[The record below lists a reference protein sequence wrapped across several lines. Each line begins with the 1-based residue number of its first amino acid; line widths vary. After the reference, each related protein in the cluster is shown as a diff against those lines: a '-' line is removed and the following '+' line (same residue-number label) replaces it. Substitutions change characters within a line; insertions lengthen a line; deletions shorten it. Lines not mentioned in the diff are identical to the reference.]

1 MRKILSLLIFA
12 LLAASGAAQ
21 ELNCHVEVNSD
32 KITGTNKSVFTTLQE
47 AITSYMNDTKFTA
60 AQYSPI
66 EKIECTLFFTIKE
79 YDGDKMTG
87 DIQVQATRPAYNA
100 SYTTNLI
107 NFRDSKVEFT
117 YSEGEPLTF
126 KFDDV
131 RIVDANEA
139 GTQPPVTSSGGASS
153 SGGPDSSDGASSS
166 GTSTEG
172 AASSGITSG
181 GADGSDAAVNNEN
194 SQNSNQNG
202 GGAGWI
208 LPVIIVVVLAAAA
221 VVGGILLYRKFFRR
235 TARKRRNRRT
245 TAATRETTN
254 HEKRKRGFND
264 GRLRPVRD
272 CAYRVR
278 HGIHRIVHHSGTVAC
293 PLLLCSAGEGA
304 RRLPGCGGLYQ
315 CI

>member
-12 LLAASGAAQ
+12 LLAASAAAQ
-21 ELNCHVEVNSD
+21 ELNCRVEVNSD

-126 KFDDV
+126 NETNMESQLTAILNFYAYMIIAIDTDSFAPRGGEAAWDRVKTIVQQAQSSGETGWRAFDDNKN
-131 RIVDANEA
+131 R
-139 GTQPPVTSSGGASS
+139 
-153 SGGPDSSDGASSS
+153 
-166 GTSTEG
+166 
-172 AASSGITSG
+172 
-181 GADGSDAAVNNEN
+181 AAVLGAYTDPSTQQLRDMVYKYHREGIDQMSVSPDKGRAAITESLETLKNIYNVAPMSVGLSMFRDSKLDELVN
-194 SQNSNQNG
+194 VYTKGSQEERDR
-202 GGAGWI
+202 
-208 LPVIIVVVLAAAA
+208 VVEVLSS
-221 VVGGILLYRKFFRR
+221 LYP
-235 TARKRRNRRT
+235 T
-245 TAATRETTN
+245 
-254 HEKRKRGFND
+254 D
-264 GRLRPVRD
+264 QD
-272 CAYRVR
+272 
-278 HGIHRIVHHSGTVAC
+278 RIQKIK
-293 PLLLCSAGEGA
+293 EGKNK
-304 RRLPGCGGLYQ
+304 
-315 CI
+315 

>member
-12 LLAASGAAQ
+12 LLAASAAAQ
-21 ELNCHVEVNSD
+21 ELNCRVEVNSD

-126 KFDDV
+126 NETNMESQLTGILNFYAYMIIAIDTDSFAPRGGEAAWDRVKTIVQQAQSSGETGWRAFDDNKN
-131 RIVDANEA
+131 R
-139 GTQPPVTSSGGASS
+139 
-153 SGGPDSSDGASSS
+153 
-166 GTSTEG
+166 
-172 AASSGITSG
+172 
-181 GADGSDAAVNNEN
+181 AAVLGAYTDPSTQQLRDMVYKYHREGIDQMSVSPDKGRAAITESLETLKNIYNVAPMSVGLSMFRDSKLDELVN
-194 SQNSNQNG
+194 VYTKGSQEERDRVVE
-202 GGAGWI
+202 I
-208 LPVIIVVVLAAAA
+208 LSS
-221 VVGGILLYRKFFRR
+221 LYP
-235 TARKRRNRRT
+235 T
-245 TAATRETTN
+245 
-254 HEKRKRGFND
+254 D
-264 GRLRPVRD
+264 QD
-272 CAYRVR
+272 
-278 HGIHRIVHHSGTVAC
+278 RIQKIK
-293 PLLLCSAGEGA
+293 EGKNK
-304 RRLPGCGGLYQ
+304 
-315 CI
+315 

>member
-12 LLAASGAAQ
+12 LLAASTAAQ

-126 KFDDV
+126 NETNMESQLTAILNFYAYLIIAIDTDSFAPRGGEAAWDRVKTIVQQAQSSGETGWRTFDDNKN
-131 RIVDANEA
+131 R
-139 GTQPPVTSSGGASS
+139 
-153 SGGPDSSDGASSS
+153 
-166 GTSTEG
+166 
-172 AASSGITSG
+172 
-181 GADGSDAAVNNEN
+181 AAVLGAYTDPSTQQLRDMVYKYHREGIDQMSVSPDKGRAAITESLETLKNIYNVAPMSVGLSMFRDSKLDELVN
-194 SQNSNQNG
+194 VYTKGSQEERDRVVE
-202 GGAGWI
+202 I
-208 LPVIIVVVLAAAA
+208 LSS
-221 VVGGILLYRKFFRR
+221 LYP
-235 TARKRRNRRT
+235 T
-245 TAATRETTN
+245 
-254 HEKRKRGFND
+254 D
-264 GRLRPVRD
+264 QD
-272 CAYRVR
+272 
-278 HGIHRIVHHSGTVAC
+278 RIQKIK
-293 PLLLCSAGEGA
+293 EGKNK
-304 RRLPGCGGLYQ
+304 
-315 CI
+315 

>member
-21 ELNCHVEVNSD
+21 ELNCRVEVNSD

-126 KFDDV
+126 NETNMESQLTAILNFYAYLIIAIDTDSFAPRGGEAAWDRVKTIVQQAQSSGETGWRAFDDNKN
-131 RIVDANEA
+131 R
-139 GTQPPVTSSGGASS
+139 
-153 SGGPDSSDGASSS
+153 
-166 GTSTEG
+166 
-172 AASSGITSG
+172 
-181 GADGSDAAVNNEN
+181 AAVL
-194 SQNSNQNG
+194 
-202 GGAGWI
+202 GAYTDPSTQQ
-208 LPVIIVVVLAAAA
+208 LRDMVYKYHRE
-221 VVGGILLYRKFFRR
+221 GIDQMSVSPDKD
-235 TARKRRNRRT
+235 AR
-245 TAATRETTN
+245 
-254 HEKRKRGFND
+254 
-264 GRLRPVRD
+264 P
-272 CAYRVR
+272 
-278 HGIHRIVHHSGTVAC
+278 
-293 PLLLCSAGEGA
+293 
-304 RRLPGCGGLYQ
+304 
-315 CI
+315 

>member
-12 LLAASGAAQ
+12 LLAASSAAQ
-21 ELNCHVEVNSD
+21 ELNCRVEVNSD

-126 KFDDV
+126 NETNMESQLTAILNFYAYMIIAIDTDSFAPRGGEAAWDRVKTIVQQAQSSGETGWRAFDDNKN
-131 RIVDANEA
+131 R
-139 GTQPPVTSSGGASS
+139 
-153 SGGPDSSDGASSS
+153 
-166 GTSTEG
+166 
-172 AASSGITSG
+172 
-181 GADGSDAAVNNEN
+181 AAVLGAYTDPSTQQLRDMVYKYHREGIDQMSVSPDKGRAAITESLETLKNIYNVAPMSVGLSMFRDSKLDELVN
-194 SQNSNQNG
+194 VYTKGSQEERDRVVE
-202 GGAGWI
+202 I
-208 LPVIIVVVLAAAA
+208 LSS
-221 VVGGILLYRKFFRR
+221 LYP
-235 TARKRRNRRT
+235 T
-245 TAATRETTN
+245 
-254 HEKRKRGFND
+254 D
-264 GRLRPVRD
+264 QD
-272 CAYRVR
+272 
-278 HGIHRIVHHSGTVAC
+278 RIQKIK
-293 PLLLCSAGEGA
+293 EGKNK
-304 RRLPGCGGLYQ
+304 
-315 CI
+315 

>member
-126 KFDDV
+126 NETNMESQLTAILNFYAYLIIAIDTDSFAPRGGEAAWDRVKTIVQQAQSSGETGWRAFDDNKN
-131 RIVDANEA
+131 R
-139 GTQPPVTSSGGASS
+139 
-153 SGGPDSSDGASSS
+153 
-166 GTSTEG
+166 
-172 AASSGITSG
+172 
-181 GADGSDAAVNNEN
+181 AAVLGAYTDPSTQQLRDMVYKYHREGIDQMSVSPDKGRAAITESLETLKNIYNVAPMSVGLSMFRDSKLDELVN
-194 SQNSNQNG
+194 VYTKGSQEERDRVVE
-202 GGAGWI
+202 I
-208 LPVIIVVVLAAAA
+208 LSS
-221 VVGGILLYRKFFRR
+221 LYP
-235 TARKRRNRRT
+235 T
-245 TAATRETTN
+245 
-254 HEKRKRGFND
+254 D
-264 GRLRPVRD
+264 QD
-272 CAYRVR
+272 
-278 HGIHRIVHHSGTVAC
+278 RIQKIK
-293 PLLLCSAGEGA
+293 EGKNK
-304 RRLPGCGGLYQ
+304 
-315 CI
+315 

>member
-12 LLAASGAAQ
+12 LLAASAAAQ
-21 ELNCHVEVNSD
+21 ELNCRVEVNSD

-126 KFDDV
+126 NETNMESQLTAILNFYAYMIIAIDTDSFAPRGGEAAWDRVKTIVQQAQSSGETGWRAFDDNKN
-131 RIVDANEA
+131 R
-139 GTQPPVTSSGGASS
+139 
-153 SGGPDSSDGASSS
+153 
-166 GTSTEG
+166 
-172 AASSGITSG
+172 
-181 GADGSDAAVNNEN
+181 AAVLGAYTDPSTQQLRDMVYKYHREGIDQMSVSPDKGRAAITESLETLKNIYNVAPMSVGLSMFRDSKLDELVN
-194 SQNSNQNG
+194 VYTKGSQEERDRVVE
-202 GGAGWI
+202 I
-208 LPVIIVVVLAAAA
+208 LSS
-221 VVGGILLYRKFFRR
+221 LYP
-235 TARKRRNRRT
+235 T
-245 TAATRETTN
+245 
-254 HEKRKRGFND
+254 D
-264 GRLRPVRD
+264 QD
-272 CAYRVR
+272 
-278 HGIHRIVHHSGTVAC
+278 RIQKIK
-293 PLLLCSAGEGA
+293 EDKNK
-304 RRLPGCGGLYQ
+304 
-315 CI
+315 

>member
-21 ELNCHVEVNSD
+21 ELNCLVEVNSD

-126 KFDDV
+126 NETNMESQLTAILNFYAYMIIAIDTDSFAPRGGEAAWDRVKTIVQQAQSSGETGWRAFDDNKN
-131 RIVDANEA
+131 R
-139 GTQPPVTSSGGASS
+139 
-153 SGGPDSSDGASSS
+153 
-166 GTSTEG
+166 
-172 AASSGITSG
+172 
-181 GADGSDAAVNNEN
+181 AAVLGAYTDPSTQQLRDMVYKYHREGIDQMSVSPDKGRAAITESLETLKNIYNVAPMSVGLSMFRDSKLDELVN
-194 SQNSNQNG
+194 VYTKGSQEERDRVVE
-202 GGAGWI
+202 I
-208 LPVIIVVVLAAAA
+208 LSS
-221 VVGGILLYRKFFRR
+221 LYP
-235 TARKRRNRRT
+235 T
-245 TAATRETTN
+245 
-254 HEKRKRGFND
+254 D
-264 GRLRPVRD
+264 QD
-272 CAYRVR
+272 
-278 HGIHRIVHHSGTVAC
+278 RIQKIK
-293 PLLLCSAGEGA
+293 EGKNK
-304 RRLPGCGGLYQ
+304 
-315 CI
+315 

>member
-12 LLAASGAAQ
+12 LLAASAAAQ
-21 ELNCHVEVNSD
+21 ELNCRVEVNAD

-126 KFDDV
+126 NETNMESQLTAILNFYAYLIIAIDTDSFAPRGGEAAWDRVKTIVQQAQSSGETGWRAFDDNKN
-131 RIVDANEA
+131 R
-139 GTQPPVTSSGGASS
+139 
-153 SGGPDSSDGASSS
+153 
-166 GTSTEG
+166 
-172 AASSGITSG
+172 
-181 GADGSDAAVNNEN
+181 AAVLGAYTDPSTQQLRDMVYKYHREGIDQMSVSPDKGRAAITESLETLKNIYNVAPMSVGLSMFRDSKLDELVN
-194 SQNSNQNG
+194 VYTKGSQEERDRVVE
-202 GGAGWI
+202 I
-208 LPVIIVVVLAAAA
+208 LSS
-221 VVGGILLYRKFFRR
+221 LYP
-235 TARKRRNRRT
+235 T
-245 TAATRETTN
+245 
-254 HEKRKRGFND
+254 D
-264 GRLRPVRD
+264 QD
-272 CAYRVR
+272 
-278 HGIHRIVHHSGTVAC
+278 RIQKIK
-293 PLLLCSAGEGA
+293 EGKNK
-304 RRLPGCGGLYQ
+304 
-315 CI
+315 

>member
-126 KFDDV
+126 NETNMESQLTAILNFYAYLIIAIDTDSFAPRGGEAAWDRVKTIVQQAQSSGETGWRAFDDNKN
-131 RIVDANEA
+131 R
-139 GTQPPVTSSGGASS
+139 
-153 SGGPDSSDGASSS
+153 
-166 GTSTEG
+166 
-172 AASSGITSG
+172 
-181 GADGSDAAVNNEN
+181 AAVLGAYTDPATQKLRDMVYKYHREGIDQMSVSPDKGRAAITESLETLKNIYNVAPMSVGLSMFRDSKLDELVN
-194 SQNSNQNG
+194 VYTKGSQEERDRVVE
-202 GGAGWI
+202 I
-208 LPVIIVVVLAAAA
+208 LSS
-221 VVGGILLYRKFFRR
+221 LYP
-235 TARKRRNRRT
+235 T
-245 TAATRETTN
+245 
-254 HEKRKRGFND
+254 D
-264 GRLRPVRD
+264 QD
-272 CAYRVR
+272 
-278 HGIHRIVHHSGTVAC
+278 RIQKIK
-293 PLLLCSAGEGA
+293 EGKNK
-304 RRLPGCGGLYQ
+304 
-315 CI
+315 

>member
-126 KFDDV
+126 NETNMESQLTAILNFYAYLIIAIDTDSFAPRGGEAAWDRVKTIVQQAQSSGETGWRAFDDNKN
-131 RIVDANEA
+131 R
-139 GTQPPVTSSGGASS
+139 
-153 SGGPDSSDGASSS
+153 
-166 GTSTEG
+166 
-172 AASSGITSG
+172 
-181 GADGSDAAVNNEN
+181 AAVLGTYTDPSTQQLRDMVYKYHREGIDQMSVSPDKGRAAITESLETLKNIYNVAPMSVGLSMFRDSKLDELVN
-194 SQNSNQNG
+194 VYTKGSQEERDRVVE
-202 GGAGWI
+202 I
-208 LPVIIVVVLAAAA
+208 LSS
-221 VVGGILLYRKFFRR
+221 LYP
-235 TARKRRNRRT
+235 T
-245 TAATRETTN
+245 
-254 HEKRKRGFND
+254 D
-264 GRLRPVRD
+264 QD
-272 CAYRVR
+272 
-278 HGIHRIVHHSGTVAC
+278 RIQKIK
-293 PLLLCSAGEGA
+293 EGKNK
-304 RRLPGCGGLYQ
+304 
-315 CI
+315 

>member
-12 LLAASGAAQ
+12 LLAASAAAQ
-21 ELNCHVEVNSD
+21 ELNCRVEVNSD

-126 KFDDV
+126 NETNMESQLTAILNFYAYMILAIDTDSFAPRGGEAAWDRVKTIVQQAQSSGETGWRAFDDNKN
-131 RIVDANEA
+131 R
-139 GTQPPVTSSGGASS
+139 
-153 SGGPDSSDGASSS
+153 
-166 GTSTEG
+166 
-172 AASSGITSG
+172 
-181 GADGSDAAVNNEN
+181 AAVLGAYTDPSTQQLRDMVYKYHREGIDQMSVSPDKGRAAITESLETLKNIYNVAPMSVGLSMFRDSKLDELVN
-194 SQNSNQNG
+194 VYTKGSQEERDRVVE
-202 GGAGWI
+202 I
-208 LPVIIVVVLAAAA
+208 LSS
-221 VVGGILLYRKFFRR
+221 LYP
-235 TARKRRNRRT
+235 T
-245 TAATRETTN
+245 
-254 HEKRKRGFND
+254 D
-264 GRLRPVRD
+264 QD
-272 CAYRVR
+272 
-278 HGIHRIVHHSGTVAC
+278 RIQKIK
-293 PLLLCSAGEGA
+293 EGKNK
-304 RRLPGCGGLYQ
+304 
-315 CI
+315 

>member
-21 ELNCHVEVNSD
+21 ELNCRVEVNSD

-79 YDGDKMTG
+79 YDSDKMTG

-126 KFDDV
+126 NETNMESQLTAILNFYAYMIIAIDTDSFAPRGGEAAWDRVKTIVQQAQSSGESGWRAFDDNKN
-131 RIVDANEA
+131 R
-139 GTQPPVTSSGGASS
+139 
-153 SGGPDSSDGASSS
+153 
-166 GTSTEG
+166 
-172 AASSGITSG
+172 
-181 GADGSDAAVNNEN
+181 AAVLGAYTDPSTQQLRDMVYKYHREGIDQMSVSPDKGRAAITESLETLKNIYNVAPMSVGLSMFRDSKLDELVN
-194 SQNSNQNG
+194 VYTKGSQEERDRVVE
-202 GGAGWI
+202 I
-208 LPVIIVVVLAAAA
+208 LSS
-221 VVGGILLYRKFFRR
+221 LYP
-235 TARKRRNRRT
+235 T
-245 TAATRETTN
+245 
-254 HEKRKRGFND
+254 D
-264 GRLRPVRD
+264 QD
-272 CAYRVR
+272 
-278 HGIHRIVHHSGTVAC
+278 RIQKIK
-293 PLLLCSAGEGA
+293 EGKNK
-304 RRLPGCGGLYQ
+304 
-315 CI
+315 

>member
-126 KFDDV
+126 NETNMESQLTAILNFYAYLIIAIDTDSFAPRGGEAAWDRVKTIVQQAQSSGETGWRAFDDNKN
-131 RIVDANEA
+131 R
-139 GTQPPVTSSGGASS
+139 
-153 SGGPDSSDGASSS
+153 
-166 GTSTEG
+166 
-172 AASSGITSG
+172 
-181 GADGSDAAVNNEN
+181 AAVLGAYTDPSTQQLRDMVYKYHREGIDQMSVSPDKGRAAITESLETLKNIYNVAPMSVGLSMFRDSKLDELVN
-194 SQNSNQNG
+194 VYTKGSQE
-202 GGAGWI
+202 ARDRVVEI
-208 LPVIIVVVLAAAA
+208 LSS
-221 VVGGILLYRKFFRR
+221 LYP
-235 TARKRRNRRT
+235 T
-245 TAATRETTN
+245 
-254 HEKRKRGFND
+254 D
-264 GRLRPVRD
+264 QD
-272 CAYRVR
+272 
-278 HGIHRIVHHSGTVAC
+278 RIQKIK
-293 PLLLCSAGEGA
+293 EGKNK
-304 RRLPGCGGLYQ
+304 
-315 CI
+315 

>member
-21 ELNCHVEVNSD
+21 ELNCRVEVNSD

-66 EKIECTLFFTIKE
+66 EKIDCTLFFTIKE

-126 KFDDV
+126 NETNMESQLTAILNFYAYLIIAIDTDSFAPRGGEAAWDRVKTIVQQAQSSGETGWRAFDDNKN
-131 RIVDANEA
+131 R
-139 GTQPPVTSSGGASS
+139 
-153 SGGPDSSDGASSS
+153 
-166 GTSTEG
+166 
-172 AASSGITSG
+172 
-181 GADGSDAAVNNEN
+181 AAVLGAYTDPSTQQLRDMVYKYHREGIDQMSVSPDKGRAAITESLEMLKNIYNVAPMSVGLSMFRDSKLDELVN
-194 SQNSNQNG
+194 VYTKGSQEERDR
-202 GGAGWI
+202 
-208 LPVIIVVVLAAAA
+208 VVETLSS
-221 VVGGILLYRKFFRR
+221 LYP
-235 TARKRRNRRT
+235 T
-245 TAATRETTN
+245 
-254 HEKRKRGFND
+254 D
-264 GRLRPVRD
+264 QD
-272 CAYRVR
+272 
-278 HGIHRIVHHSGTVAC
+278 RIQKIK
-293 PLLLCSAGEGA
+293 EGKNK
-304 RRLPGCGGLYQ
+304 
-315 CI
+315 

>member
-12 LLAASGAAQ
+12 LMAASGAAQ
-21 ELNCHVEVNSD
+21 ELNCSVEVNSD

-126 KFDDV
+126 NETNMESQLTAILNFYAYMIIAIDTDSFAPRGGEAAWDRVKTIVQQAQSSGETGWRAFDDNKN
-131 RIVDANEA
+131 R
-139 GTQPPVTSSGGASS
+139 
-153 SGGPDSSDGASSS
+153 
-166 GTSTEG
+166 
-172 AASSGITSG
+172 
-181 GADGSDAAVNNEN
+181 AAVLGAYTDPSTQQLRDMVYKYHREGIDQMSVSPDKGRAAITESLETLKNIYNVAPMSVGLSMFRDSKLDELVN
-194 SQNSNQNG
+194 VYTKGSQEERDRVVE
-202 GGAGWI
+202 I
-208 LPVIIVVVLAAAA
+208 LSS
-221 VVGGILLYRKFFRR
+221 LYP
-235 TARKRRNRRT
+235 T
-245 TAATRETTN
+245 
-254 HEKRKRGFND
+254 D
-264 GRLRPVRD
+264 QD
-272 CAYRVR
+272 
-278 HGIHRIVHHSGTVAC
+278 RIQKIK
-293 PLLLCSAGEGA
+293 EGKNK
-304 RRLPGCGGLYQ
+304 
-315 CI
+315 